1 MDIDD
6 APETDEDFVERIVM
20 AWGLPGFFIGFLA
33 VIAAIFYIIHRAIY
47 FFFPGA

>member
-1 MDIDD
+1 MDPKDT
-6 APETDEDFVERIVM
+6 PTPDEDPVVNFVM
-20 AWGLPGFFIGFLA
+20 ALGLPGFFIGFLV